1 MRRSART
8 ARSASSY
15 SCPYLT
21 ERVNAIDMHNH
32 FIAPEVIDHLE
43 RDGGRYAT
51 RIVERE
57 GRRFFLIQEKA
68 MRPIDGPI
76 SDASDRLADMD
87 REGIATQAVSCVPFL
102 MYPDVDA
109 ALGLAIAEVN
119 NDAMATLAA
128 SDPAH
133 FVPLASVPMQD
144 PAAAARE
151 LERAANLG
159 LRGVEIPPK
168 VIARHLDEPDFEVF
182 WEAAEALR
190 MVVCIHP
197 FEAAPTGALARFFL
211 GNLVGN
217 LYDTGLAAALLIYG
231 GVLERHPK
239 LRIVLYH
246 AGGTLPAIVG
256 RLDMG
261 YRLVPECRSAIPRP
275 PSTYMSQFHF
285 DIIAHDRAMLGHL
298 VETYGADR
306 FVVGSDYP
314 LAAGLAHPVSEVQAL
329 ELDAGDEAKILRL
342 NAQALLSR

>member
-1 MRRSART
+1 MD
-8 ARSASSY
+8 
-15 SCPYLT
+15 
-21 ERVNAIDMHNH
+21 VIDMHNH
-32 FIAPEVIDHLE
+32 FIAPEVIDHLV
-43 RDGGRYAT
+43 RDGNHYAT

-57 GRRFFLIQEKA
+57 GRRFFLIEEKA

-76 SDASDRLADMD
+76 SNASSRLADLD

-109 ALGLAIAEVN
+109 ALGLAIAQVN
-119 NDAMATLAA
+119 NDAMAALAA

-133 FVPLASVPMQD
+133 FVPLASVPIQD

-151 LERAANLG
+151 LERAAKLG

-168 VIARHLDEPDFEVF
+168 VMERQLDESDFEVF

-197 FEAAPTGALARFFL
+197 FEAAPTGALARYFL

-246 AGGTLPAIVG
+246 AGGALPAIMG

-275 PSTYMSQFHF
+275 PSAYVSQFHF
-285 DIIAHDRAMLGHL
+285 DIIAHNREMLCHL
-298 VETYGADR
+298 VKTYGADR
-306 FVVGSDYP
+306 FVIGSDYP
-314 LAAGLAHPVSEVQAL
+314 LPAGLAHPIQEVKAL
-329 ELDAGDEAKILRL
+329 GLDAGDEAKILGR
-342 NAQALLSR
+342 NAQDLLSR